1 MAKKKKGFFSIVLSV
16 ITYLMLAF
24 VLAVM
29 AIGLLSRNNLNLP
42 YTTYLI
48 QSGSMEPSIMT
59 GDVIVIKEFPVYL
72 ERDVVTFEDSKG
84 HIVTHRIIE
93 KNNTPSG
100 NTFITQ
106 GDANQTQDVDP
117 IKKQQIKGKVVF
129 TIPRI
134 GYLVKFSRTRLGLI
148 LFIMV
153 PVVWLV
159 FDEIKKIVAEV
170 SQ

>member
-1 MAKKKKGFFSIVLSV
+1 MAKKKKGFFSIVFSV
-16 ITYLMLAF
+16 VTYLMLAF

-29 AIGLLSRNNLNLP
+29 AIGFLSRNNLNLP

-59 GDVIVIKEFPVYL
+59 GDVIVIKEFPIYQ
-72 ERDVVTFEDSKG
+72 ERDVVTFVDAND

-93 KNNTPSG
+93 KNNSASG
-100 NTFITQ
+100 STFITQ
-106 GDANQTQDVDP
+106 GDANQTPDVDT
-117 IKKQQIKGKVVF
+117 IEKQQIKGKVVF

-134 GYLVKFSRTRLGLI
+134 GYLVKFSRTRLGLV
-148 LFIMV
+148 LFIMI
-153 PVVWLV
+153 PVIWLV